1 MSETVE
7 AARLSAAKAALQAR
21 FVAARG
27 SFRVEP
33 RFEVVA
39 GRPLALVGPNGAGK
53 TTVLHALA
61 GHLAVESGGIQLGDR
76 ELVGLPAE
84 ARRVGV
90 VFQDFL
96 LFPHLTVADNVAY
109 GIRMRGAR
117 RAAARAAALPW
128 LERFDLADFGDRY
141 PHELSGGQA
150 QRVALARALAAEPD
164 ALLLDEPMASL
175 DVEVRDEVRA
185 DLARHLREFSG
196 PTVIVT
202 HSAADV
208 AALASEVVVL
218 EAGAVT
224 QRGTWAQLREAPA
237 TPYVT
242 RLVQTRENSRRE
254 NSRRENE
261 RTQARVVN
269 PQPHQGE

>member
-1 MSETVE
+1 VTGD
-7 AARLSAAKAALQAR
+7 ARPAAALIADFSAR
-21 FVAARG
+21 RG
-27 SFRVEP
+27 SFEVTAA
-33 RFEVVA
+33 FHVVA

-53 TTVLHALA
+53 TTVLNVLA
-61 GHLAVESGGIQLGDR
+61 GHLDVVRGSILLHGRQ
-76 ELVGLPAE
+76 LVGLAPE

-109 GIRMRGAR
+109 GIRMRGSR
-117 RAAARAAALPW
+117 RTAARAAALPW
-128 LERFDLADFGDRY
+128 LERFDLAELAGRF

-150 QRVALARALAAEPD
+150 QRVALARALAAEPE

-175 DVEVRDEVRA
+175 DVGVRDEVRA
-185 DLARHLREFSG
+185 ELAVYLRAFAG

-208 AALASEVVVL
+208 AALAADVVVL
-218 EAGAVT
+218 ERGAVT
-224 QRGTWAQLREAPA
+224 QRGTWASLQAEPA

-242 RLVQTRENSRRE
+242 RLVGRRAE
-254 NSRRENE
+254 
-261 RTQARVVN
+261 
-269 PQPHQGE
+269 

>member
-1 MSETVE
+1 MTGSALV
-7 AARLSAAKAALQAR
+7 ADFSAR
-21 FVAARG
+21 RG
-27 SFRVEP
+27 SFEVAAA
-33 RFEVVA
+33 FHVVA

-53 TTVLHALA
+53 TTVLNVLA
-61 GHLAVESGGIQLGDR
+61 GHVDVERGSILLDGRDITGIA
-76 ELVGLPAE
+76 PE

-117 RAAARAAALPW
+117 RAAARVAALPW
-128 LERFDLADFGDRY
+128 LERFDLGALAGRY

-150 QRVALARALAAEPD
+150 QRVALARALAAEPE

-185 DLARHLREFSG
+185 ELAGHLRDFAG

-208 AALASEVVVL
+208 AALAADVVVV
-218 EAGAVT
+218 EQGEVT
-224 QRGTWAQLREAPA
+224 QRGTWESLRQAPE

-242 RLVQTRENSRRE
+242 RLVQRRE
-254 NSRRENE
+254 E
-261 RTQARVVN
+261 
-269 PQPHQGE
+269 

>member
-1 MSETVE
+1 V
-7 AARLSAAKAALQAR
+7 SAPAQGLHAR

-33 RFEVVA
+33 RFDVAA

-61 GHLAVESGGIQLGDR
+61 GHLAVESGGIRLHGR
-76 ELVGLPAE
+76 ELAGLPPE

-117 RAAARAAALPW
+117 RAPARAAALPW
-128 LERFDLADFGDRY
+128 LERFDLGELAARF

-150 QRVALARALAAEPD
+150 QRVALARALAAEPE

-185 DLARHLREFSG
+185 ELAGYLRDFAG

-208 AALASEVVVL
+208 AALAADVVVL
-218 EAGAVT
+218 EHGAVT
-224 QRGTWAQLREAPA
+224 QHGSWPALRAAPA
-237 TPYVT
+237 TPYVA
-242 RLVQTRENSRRE
+242 RLVR
-254 NSRRENE
+254 
-261 RTQARVVN
+261 
-269 PQPHQGE
+269 QGEE

>member
-1 MSETVE
+1 MSGV
-7 AARLSAAKAALQAR
+7 SAALAEGAR
-21 FVAARG
+21 ELAVDLAVDLVAERGELRVAAE
-27 SFRVEP
+27 F
-33 RFEVVA
+33 VVGA

-61 GHLAVESGGIQLGDR
+61 GHVPIVSGGIRLRGGPTGERDLGA
-76 ELVGLPAE
+76 LVPE
-84 ARRVGV
+84 RRRIGV

-109 GIRMRGAR
+109 GVRMTGAGR
-117 RAAARAAALPW
+117 RSARETVAPW
-128 LERFDLADFGDRY
+128 LQRFDLAGLAARY

-150 QRVALARALAAEPD
+150 QRVALARALAADPE

-185 DLARHLREFSG
+185 ELSAHLRDFAG

-208 AALASEVVVL
+208 VALAAEVAVL
-218 EAGAVT
+218 ERGTIT
-224 QRGTWAQLREAPA
+224 QRGTWAELVAAPA
-237 TPYVT
+237 TDYVR
-242 RLVQTRENSRRE
+242 RLTELR
-254 NSRRENE
+254 
-261 RTQARVVN
+261 
-269 PQPHQGE
+269 GE

>member
-1 MSETVE
+1 MNASAPSATPGATSEFPTLC
-7 AARLSAAKAALQAR
+7 ASL
-21 FVAARG
+21 
-27 SFRVEP
+27 
-33 RFEVVA
+33 EVVRPDFPIVVELEVAA

-53 TTVLHALA
+53 TTVLMALA
-61 GHLAVESGGIQLGDR
+61 GHLPLKRGSIRLGARDITAA
-76 ELVGLPAE
+76 PAE

-109 GIRMRGAR
+109 GIRMRGSR
-117 RAAARAAALPW
+117 LAAARVAALPW
-128 LERFDLADFGDRY
+128 LERFDLAGLTGRY

-150 QRVALARALAAEPD
+150 QRVALARALAAEPE

-185 DLARHLREFSG
+185 ELAGYLRDFDR

-208 AALASEVVVL
+208 MALAADVVVL
-218 EAGAVT
+218 ERGAVT
-224 QRGTWAQLREAPA
+224 QRGTWARLLQAPA

-242 RLVQTRENSRRE
+242 RLVRR
-254 NSRRENE
+254 
-261 RTQARVVN
+261 T
-269 PQPHQGE
+269 

>member
-1 MSETVE
+1 MTGT
-7 AARLSAAKAALQAR
+7 AAPTPAAPSPAAPSPAALIVDLTAR
-21 FVAARG
+21 RG
-27 SFRVEP
+27 SF
-33 RFEVVA
+33 EVTAAFNVSA

-53 TTVLHALA
+53 TTVLNALA
-61 GHLAVESGGIQLGDR
+61 GHLPIERGSILLDGRDIATLA
-76 ELVGLPAE
+76 PE

-90 VFQDFL
+90 VFQDVL
-96 LFPHLTVADNVAY
+96 LFPHLTVVDNVAY
-109 GIRMRGAR
+109 GSRMRGAR
-117 RAAARAAALPW
+117 RTAARAATLPW
-128 LERFDLADFGDRY
+128 LERFDLAGFADRY

-175 DVEVRDEVRA
+175 DVEIRDEVRA

-208 AALASEVVVL
+208 AALAAEVVVL

-224 QRGTWAQLREAPA
+224 QRGSWAQLRESPA

-242 RLVQTRENSRRE
+242 RLVRR
-254 NSRRENE
+254 
-261 RTQARVVN
+261 
-269 PQPHQGE
+269 GEE

>member
-1 MSETVE
+1 MSGTAG
-7 AARLSAAKAALQAR
+7 AARPSAAKPTLHAR

-27 SFRVEP
+27 PFRVEP
-33 RFEVVA
+33 RFDVVA

-61 GHLAVESGGIQLGDR
+61 GHLGVESGGIRLGDR
-76 ELVGLPAE
+76 QLVGLPPQ

-109 GIRMRGAR
+109 GIRMRGIR
-117 RAAARAAALPW
+117 RTAARAATLPW
-128 LERFDLADFGDRY
+128 LERFNLVELAARY

-150 QRVALARALAAEPD
+150 QRVALARALAAEPES
-164 ALLLDEPMASL
+164 LLLDEPMAAL

-185 DLARHLREFSG
+185 ELAGYLRDFAG

-208 AALASEVVVL
+208 TALATDVVVL
-218 EAGAVT
+218 EHGVVT
-224 QRGTWAQLREAPA
+224 QHGNWAALRKNPA
-237 TPYVT
+237 TPYVA
-242 RLVQTRENSRRE
+242 RLVRERE
-254 NSRRENE
+254 
-261 RTQARVVN
+261 
-269 PQPHQGE
+269 G

>member
-1 MSETVE
+1 MSASALVADFT
-7 AARLSAAKAALQAR
+7 AR
-21 FVAARG
+21 RG
-27 SFRVEP
+27 SFEVTAA
-33 RFEVVA
+33 FHVVA

-53 TTVLHALA
+53 TTVLNVLA
-61 GHLAVESGGIQLGDR
+61 GHVDVERGSILLDGRDIAGLA
-76 ELVGLPAE
+76 PE

-109 GIRMRGAR
+109 GIRTRGSGR
-117 RAAARAAALPW
+117 SRRGRAAARVAALPW
-128 LERFDLADFGDRY
+128 LERFDLAELAGRY

-150 QRVALARALAAEPD
+150 QRVALARALAAEPA

-175 DVEVRDEVRA
+175 DVEIRDEVRA
-185 DLARHLREFSG
+185 ELAGYLRDFAG

-208 AALASEVVVL
+208 AALATDVVVL
-218 EAGAVT
+218 EHGAVT
-224 QRGTWAQLREAPA
+224 QRGTWESLQKAPA

-242 RLVQTRENSRRE
+242 RLVQRRE
-254 NSRRENE
+254 E
-261 RTQARVVN
+261 
-269 PQPHQGE
+269 

>member
-1 MSETVE
+1 MSGT
-7 AARLSAAKAALQAR
+7 AASAPAALIVDITAR
-21 FVAARG
+21 RGAFEVTAA
-27 SFRVEP
+27 FH
-33 RFEVVA
+33 VVA

-53 TTVLHALA
+53 TTVLNALA
-61 GHLAVESGGIQLGDR
+61 GHLTLERGSILLDGRDVA
-76 ELVGLPAE
+76 GLAPE
-84 ARRVGV
+84 ARRIGV
-90 VFQDFL
+90 VYQDFL

-109 GIRMRGAR
+109 GIRMRGTR
-117 RAAARAAALPW
+117 RAAARAAPLPW
-128 LERFDLADFGDRY
+128 LERFDLAAFADRY

-185 DLARHLREFSG
+185 DLARHLSEFSG

-202 HSAADV
+202 HSPADV

-224 QRGTWAQLREAPA
+224 QRGNWEALRKTPA
-237 TPYVT
+237 TRYVA
-242 RLVQTRENSRRE
+242 RLVREG
-254 NSRRENE
+254 
-261 RTQARVVN
+261 
-269 PQPHQGE
+269 QG